1 MKATELRDKSVA
13 DLQSMLEKSRRD
25 YFKLK
30 MRHMT
35 GQLEKVSDMVCLRK
49 DIARLKTVIREREL
63 RG

>member
-1 MKATELRDKSVA
+1 
-13 DLQSMLEKSRRD
+13 MLENSRRD

-35 GQLEKVSDMVCLRK
+35 GQLEKVSDMVSLRK

>member
-1 MKATELRDKSVA
+1 MKATELKDKSIA
-13 DLQSMLEKSRRD
+13 ELQSMLANSRRD
-25 YFKLK
+25 FFKLK

-35 GQLEKVSDMVCLRK
+35 GQLEKVSDMVSLRK